1 MDSASMVQ
9 FLVAGL
15 TVGSTYGLAALGF
28 TIIFNTTGIIN
39 FAQGEFVMLG
49 GILAVVFAHWLD
61 PGLPVAVFLA
71 VLGTTLVGLV
81 MERLTIRPVQHSS
94 VINLIIV
101 TIGVSITIRGLAM
114 LFWGKDTYVLPA
126 FSGTAPIPVLGAT
139 IAPQSLWILGIAVMV
154 LALLKFFFSRTI
166 FGRAMLACSFE
177 PRAAR
182 LVGVS
187 VERMVMASF
196 MLSAL
201 VGAIGGAILTP
212 LTMTSYD
219 VGVLL
224 GLKGFAACILGGLG
238 NPFGAAAGG
247 LILGVLEAFGAGL
260 LSSAYKDAIAFIV
273 ILGILLWKPSGLFG
287 APDTERV

>member
-1 MDSASMVQ
+1 MDTASILQ
-9 FLVAGL
+9 FLAAGL

-28 TIIFNTTGIIN
+28 TIIYNTTGIIN

-49 GILAVVFAHWLD
+49 GILAVVFTHWLA
-61 PGLPVAVFLA
+61 PGLPVAVVLA
-71 VLGTTLVGLV
+71 VLATTLIGLI
-81 MERLTIRPVQHSS
+81 MERLTIRPVRHSS

-101 TIGVSITIRGLAM
+101 TIGVSITIRGLVM
-114 LFWGKDTYVLPA
+114 LLWGKDTYVLPA
-126 FSGTAPIPVLGAT
+126 FSGTTPIPLWGAT
-139 IAPQSLWILGIAVMV
+139 IAPQSLWILGIAMAV

-177 PRAAR
+177 PKAAR
-182 LVGVS
+182 LVGIS

-196 MLSAL
+196 MLSAF
-201 VGAIGGAILTP
+201 VGAVGGVILTP

-219 VGVLL
+219 VGVML

-260 LSSAYKDAIAFIV
+260 VSSAYKDAIAFVV

-287 APDTERV
+287 GPDTERV

>member
-1 MDSASMVQ
+1 MDLASLLQ
-9 FLVAGL
+9 FLASGL

-49 GILAVVFAHWLD
+49 GILAVVFMHWLD
-61 PGLPVAVFLA
+61 PGLPAAILLA
-71 VLGTTLVGLV
+71 VVATTLVGLL
-81 MERLTIRPVQHSS
+81 MERLTIRPVRNASA
-94 VINLIIV
+94 INLIIV
-101 TIGVSITIRGLAM
+101 TIGVSITIRGLVM

-126 FSGTAPIPVLGAT
+126 FSGMAPIHLLGAT
-139 IAPQSLWILGIAVMV
+139 IIPQSLWILGIAVVV
-154 LALLKFFFSRTI
+154 LALLKGFFSRTI

-182 LVGVS
+182 LVGIS

-196 MLSAL
+196 MLSAF
-201 VGAIGGAILTP
+201 VGAVGGVILTP

-224 GLKGFAACILGGLG
+224 GMKGFAACILGGLG

-247 LILGVLEAFGAGL
+247 LILGILEAFGAGL
-260 LSSAYKDAIAFIV
+260 VSSAYKDAIAFVV

-287 APDTERV
+287 VPDTERV

>member
-1 MDSASMVQ
+1 MDLGTFLQ
-9 FLVAGL
+9 FLAAGL

-49 GILAVVFAHWLD
+49 GLLAVVFMHWLD
-61 PGLPVAVFLA
+61 PGLPAAVILA
-71 VLGTTLVGLV
+71 VLATTVVGLI
-81 MERLTIRPVQHSS
+81 MERLTIRPVQHTS

-101 TIGVSITIRGLAM
+101 TIGVSITIRGLMM
-114 LFWGKDTYVLPA
+114 LLWGKDTYVLPA
-126 FSGTAPIPVLGAT
+126 FSGTTPIPLLGAT
-139 IAPQSLWILGIAVMV
+139 IAPQSLWILGITLLV
-154 LALLKFFFSRTI
+154 LAAMRYFFSRTI

-182 LVGVS
+182 LMGIS

-196 MLSAL
+196 MLSAF
-201 VGAIGGAILTP
+201 VGAVGGAILTP

-247 LILGVLEAFGAGL
+247 LLLGVLEAFGAGL
-260 LSSAYKDAIAFIV
+260 ISSAYKDAIAFVV
-273 ILGILLWKPSGLFG
+273 ILAILLWRPSGLFG